1 MLYSEAFSDERG
13 EFIFENTGKCGDGVI
28 SGVEYLMGML
38 KVGKAKGMTGSI
50 FS

>member
-1 MLYSEAFSDERG
+1 MLYSEAFGDER
-13 EFIFENTGKCGDGVI
+13 EFIFENVGKCGDGVI

-38 KVGKAKGMTGSI
+38 KVGKAKDMTDSI